1 MKSIKVRLGAMFVTA
16 FAITLAMAGV
26 LYFGAGS
33 IDETAGETRIANDE
47 VRELLTFALAAHRY
61 MSAFGTSLGQRTL
74 IANNERRIAAQHFEQ
89 RIATIPSEDLRVH
102 GLDWKLLRSI
112 SKDLHRELEH
122 ADTLRAAGKFAEAEH
137 LFNLARKS
145 LFEEEM
151 LPWFT
156 RAIEMQRAQVSAAE
170 SDAQAEAGTLRRWA
184 NYLAAISAL
193 VTLSAGVALARL
205 VFRPVRLLTAGT
217 DAMARGDFTYRI
229 PHAEKEDELGVL
241 AKRFNEMASVV
252 ESGQRVL
259 LEKNKALEQAYL
271 LQGEFLSIVSHEL
284 RSPLHSILGLTEL
297 IMEDGA
303 ELPAPVTRNV
313 RNVALGARRLLALIN
328 DILDFSKLKAGRMQ
342 VHDDSFRAKEL
353 AELVVEETRALAQG
367 RAIDVRLDSKI
378 DDLVMRTDETKV
390 RQILTNLMSNAVKF
404 TDSGSVVLRVRRASD
419 EQVSFHVVDTGVG
432 IPTEQLAVIFEPFRQ
447 AQGSDRR
454 AVSGTGLGLAIVSR
468 LSTILGGQV
477 TVTSTVGKGTEFAVT
492 LPARTTTHDGPHPD
506 H

>member
-1 MKSIKVRLGAMFVTA
+1 MTPVYIVARRRSPLARRGFVPFSGVDEEHQGAPRRDVRHA

-26 LYFGAGS
+26 LYFGAGN
-33 IDETAGETRIANDE
+33 IDETARETRTANDE
-47 VRELLTFALAAHRY
+47 VRDLLTFALAAHRY

-74 IANNERRIAAQHFEQ
+74 IANNERRTAAQHFEQ

-102 GLDWKLLRSI
+102 GLDWKLLRAI

-137 LFNLARKS
+137 FFNLARKS
-145 LFEEEM
+145 LFDEEM

-156 RAIEMQRAQVSAAE
+156 RAIEMQRAQVTAAE
-170 SDAQAEAGTLRRWA
+170 SDAQGEAGTLRKWA

-193 VTLSAGVALARL
+193 VTLSAGIALARL

-217 DAMARGDFTYRI
+217 DAMARGDFAHRI
-229 PHAEKEDELGVL
+229 PHAREEDELGVL
-241 AKRFNEMASVV
+241 AKRFNEMASAV

-259 LEKNKALEQAYL
+259 LEKNTALEDAYH
-271 LQGEFLSIVSHEL
+271 LQGEFLSVVSHEQ

-313 RNVALGARRLLALIN
+313 RNVALSARRLLALIN

-342 VHDDSFRAKEL
+342 VHDDSFRTKEL

-367 RAIDVRLDSKI
+367 RADRRALDSKI

-390 RQILTNLMSNAVKF
+390 RQILTNLMSNAVNSR
-404 TDSGSVVLRVRRASD
+404 T
-419 EQVSFHVVDTGVG
+419 
-432 IPTEQLAVIFEPFRQ
+432 
-447 AQGSDRR
+447 R
-454 AVSGTGLGLAIVSR
+454 AVSFSGSGARATSR
-468 LSTILGGQV
+468 SPSTS
-477 TVTSTVGKGTEFAVT
+477 ST
-492 LPARTTTHDGPHPD
+492 PAWAFRPNSSP
-506 H
+506 